1 MAKKRYVL
9 LDRDGTIVV
18 EREYL
23 ADPAGVELL
32 PRAAEG
38 LRKLQAAGFGLVVVT
53 NQSGIGRG
61 YFDEA
66 ALAAVHARM
75 QELLTNENVA
85 LDGIYYCPHVDE
97 DDCDCRKPRPGLA
110 TQAARELSF
119 DVSQAFVIGDK
130 AIDVNLAA
138 GLGASG
144 ILVRTGYGAA
154 TERNATCDP
163 NFVVDDLNAAADVI
177 LLSVDH

>member
-61 YFDEA
+61 YFDET

>member
-9 LDRDGTIVV
+9 LDRDGTIIV

-32 PRAAEG
+32 PRSAEG

-61 YFDEA
+61 FFDEA
-66 ALAAVHARM
+66 ALAAVHARLR
-75 QELLTNENVA
+75 ELLSTENIT
-85 LDGIYYCPHVDE
+85 LDGIYYCPHVVDAG
-97 DDCDCRKPRPGLA
+97 CACRKPRTGLA
-110 TQAARELSF
+110 KQAAHDLGF
-119 DVSQAFVIGDK
+119 DAAQTIVVGDK
-130 AIDVNLAA
+130 AIDVELAEA
-138 GLGASG
+138 LGAMS

-154 TERNATCDP
+154 TEQKGACRP
-163 NFVVDDLNAAADVI
+163 NFIADDLGAAADWSLQPTVE
-177 LLSVDH
+177 